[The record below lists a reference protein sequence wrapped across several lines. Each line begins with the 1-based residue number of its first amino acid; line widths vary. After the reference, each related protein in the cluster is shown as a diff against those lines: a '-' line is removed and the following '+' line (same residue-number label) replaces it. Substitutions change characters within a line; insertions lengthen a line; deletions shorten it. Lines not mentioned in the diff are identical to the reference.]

1 MCVYIYICFLLG
13 LNNKVVGVIPVG
25 QQVSGLLIIHTHVEI
40 REHAGEEVVNFSGD
54 IQDVSHPGT
63 RTTRP
68 RFSLCV
74 TVPTLQHTNTTPKT
88 TLPTTLRV
96 LISEGH

>member
-1 MCVYIYICFLLG
+1 MYIYLCFLLG
-13 LNNKVVGVIPVG
+13 LDKKVVGVVPVG
-25 QQVSGLLIIHTHVEI
+25 QQVRGLLIIHTHVEI

-74 TVPTLQHTNTTPKT
+74 TLNTLQRPNTVPKT

-96 LISEGH
+96 RISEGH